1 MVEGPEKLTLLA
13 AKLTGKAFT
22 ALRNNPA
29 QCATFEST
37 LAFLREVYG
46 PSVAGV
52 RAQLVALRF
61 HPNSENVRQVSK
73 HFSTITGTVPSS
85 SISDAD
91 LKSSYLQALGRGD

>member
-1 MVEGPEKLTLLA
+1 VVEGPAKLMLLA

-29 QCATFEST
+29 QCMTFEST
-37 LAFLREVYG
+37 LAFLREMYG

-61 HPNSENVRQVSK
+61 HPNSENARQ
-73 HFSTITGTVPSS
+73 FNERFNAIAGTAPSS